1 LEISDTERDAALS
14 KFLSKTDYN
23 KDQAPKD
30 EKPTKERR
38 VAKRKETEQER
49 LDRKTAETLK

>member
-1 LEISDTERDAALS
+1 MS

-23 KDQAPKD
+23 KEAPTKE